1 MHLISIEDLVYEI
14 SSRFDAS
21 ITPAEVRSLIGSKDS
36 GSFELDDLFEV
47 LSEAGIDHESIES
60 LSAINFDRFVG
71 VGLFLSDTHQYIFSR
86 DSIQEVVVFQSFHDK
101 KNKILWNDFLESSQI
116 DSNSKIFRFFE
127 RQEEAYGAIPGI
139 ETHWFFSPIWKNR
152 RFLFQSGL
160 AALLTNLF
168 ALGTSMFSMVV
179 YNKIIPAQAM
189 SSLAVLVTGMA
200 FLLIADYAVKV
211 SKIGRAHV

>member
-1 MHLISIEDLVYEI
+1 MLVLDYFIPTLINIFFQET
-14 SSRFDAS
+14 RF
-21 ITPAEVRSLIGSKDS
+21 KK
-36 GSFELDDLFEV
+36 
-47 LSEAGIDHESIES
+47 LSYFQ
-60 LSAINFDRFVG
+60 NFK
-71 VGLFLSDTHQYIFSR
+71 
-86 DSIQEVVVFQSFHDK
+86 DK
-101 KNKILWNDFLESSQI
+101 KNKILWNDFLESSEVET
-116 DSNSKIFRFFE
+116 SSKIIRFFE

-200 FLLIADYAVKV
+200 FLLI
-211 SKIGRAHV
+211 GRLCRQSF